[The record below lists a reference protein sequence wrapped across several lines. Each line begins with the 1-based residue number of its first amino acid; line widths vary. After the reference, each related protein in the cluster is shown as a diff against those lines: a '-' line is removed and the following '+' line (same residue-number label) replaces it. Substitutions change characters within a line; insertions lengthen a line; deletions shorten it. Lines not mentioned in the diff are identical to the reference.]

1 MGGGA
6 WEEAGE
12 EARALVARTPRHHQ
26 ADESTTRGP
35 GEHGSF
41 PGQVGTGGGFHD
53 QTHAARGAR
62 GARAAFL
69 VRGAGGGSHVTVRHR
84 HVTCAR
90 ARGRPASGAS
100 VRLTPPTLARVRT
113 YLALSAA
120 ACASGTLASSV
131 RTRLSSA
138 AAAAAER
145 PAADSASA
153 AAAASDC
160 PEGAVPTRGA
170 AGGRRGRRRRRRHQA
185 HGAHTSAREAR
196 GQPPVARQQQQRSAQ
211 LAAPHHC
218 SVRCWGLCASVRAG
232 GTHLCVVVGPLER
245 LAHGGV
251 RHRA

>member
-1 MGGGA
+1 MSCAHAASSSGRREHHTGARGARQLSWAGRDWRWLPRSDTRSTGGPWG
-6 WEEAGE
+6 
-12 EARALVARTPRHHQ
+12 T
-26 ADESTTRGP
+26 
-35 GEHGSF
+35 GSF
-41 PGQVGTGGGFHD
+41 PGQ
-53 QTHAARGAR
+53 RSWR
-62 GARAAFL
+62 WL
-69 VRGAGGGSHVTVRHR
+69 PRHR
-84 HVTCAR
+84 PSPSRHK
-90 ARGRPASGAS
+90 RPASGAS
-100 VRLTPPTLARVRT
+100 VRLTPPTLARVRA

-185 HGAHTSAREAR
+185 RGAHTSAREAR
-196 GQPPVARQQQQRSAQ
+196 GQPPVAREQQQRSAQ